1 MRKIEKVKSLC
12 KVILNSGNAPLLLGD
27 RGIGKTS
34 IAFDLAHE
42 LGLEVIYLNIS
53 QTSPENINFPYI
65 EDGVLDFK
73 TLDFNNKLV
82 ILDEITNRNPEMHS
96 LLQSLVLEKRIGNV
110 RFKNLYFIATGNRL
124 ENSNLVV
131 DLSRPLIERFVTI
144 DFPVPSKEEWSLY
157 TLSKN
162 GSERFVNFIMQGD
175 DSLFYIEEN
184 EGESNLENIPSPRN
198 NTRTAIMLS
207 ELENS
212 FGDDTDMIFQLVKG
226 SSGIVVARAYA
237 QYLESGRYYNYDM
250 FKNGDM
256 PKNNNEVLALTTSVV
271 SRLKENKISLN
282 DVDNVLGYIM
292 HKHRNLRDYFIA
304 YVKLAFPNNS
314 GSERLT
320 KFAASNPSSN
330 FKKILVE
337 RMKAES

>member
-1 MRKIEKVKSLC
+1 MEKVGKVKNLC
-12 KVILNSGNAPLLLGD
+12 KVILNSGNSPLLLGD

-34 IAFDLAHE
+34 IAFELARE
-42 LGLEVIYLNIS
+42 LGLDTVYLNIS
-53 QTSPENINFPYI
+53 QTSPENLNFPYI

-73 TLDFNNKLV
+73 TLDFNDKLV

-110 RFKNLYFIATGNRL
+110 KFRNLYFIATGNRL

-144 DFPVPSKEEWSLY
+144 DFPVPSKEEWAMY

-175 DSLFYIEEN
+175 DNLYYLEEN
-184 EGESNLENIPSPRN
+184 EGESNLQNIPSPRN
-198 NTRTAIMLS
+198 NTRTAIMLN
-207 ELENS
+207 ELENTY
-212 FGDDTDMIFQLVKG
+212 GNDTDMIFQLVKG
-226 SSGIVVARAYA
+226 SSGTVVARAYV
-237 QYLESGRYYNYDM
+237 QYLEAGRYYNYDM

-271 SRLKENKISLN
+271 SRLKENKITLN
-282 DVDNVLGYIM
+282 DVDEVLGYIM
-292 HKHRNLRDYFIA
+292 NNHRNLRDYFIA
-304 YVKLAFPNNS
+304 YIKLAFPNNS
-314 GSERLT
+314 GSEKLT
-320 KFAASNPSSN
+320 KFASTNPNSN
-330 FKKILVE
+330 FKKVLVE
-337 RMKAES
+337 RMKAEQ